1 MLIRS
6 FVFFVLLG
14 IVGPCAAELTT
25 PAELREWEAVTSHEI
40 HLPYSAV
47 VQNLKRMGDEC
58 MNKEFGT
65 TQTGLVI
72 GGNGS
77 TQYVPTANI
86 GPTKA
91 EFYTQWY
98 SNTAGYGNGLQ
109 WILYVA
115 DVTPISE
122 KKTKLVVYVSPT
134 SDWAQSIIP
143 AWGRGE
149 DAGCPILS
157 GFR

>member
-1 MLIRS
+1 MFIRS

-14 IVGPCAAELTT
+14 IVGSCAAELTT
-25 PAELREWEAVTSHEI
+25 PAELREWDAVTNHEI

-65 TQTGLVI
+65 DTNLI
-72 GGNGS
+72 GGDGS

-98 SNTAGYGNGLQ
+98 SNTPGYGEGLQ

-115 DVTPISE
+115 DVTPKGE
-122 KKTKLVVYVSPT
+122 KMTKVVLYVSPT